1 MNRTL
6 EISIGVALIAFAAFM
21 YWESFNPIYRGFGQ
35 PEFPPMRFPRWI
47 LLAIGGLAALHS
59 ARTFLGMVRTDALFA
74 QTLWVRTAL
83 VAVATL
89 GGALLIKPI
98 GFAFASMATFWV
110 TGCLLGYR
118 NTVLILLIGI
128 VFALMTWAVFTFFI
142 KLGLP
147 TSPWFGRI

>member
-1 MNRTL
+1 
-6 EISIGVALIAFAAFM
+6 
-21 YWESFNPIYRGFGQ
+21 
-35 PEFPPMRFPRWI
+35 
-47 LLAIGGLAALHS
+47 
-59 ARTFLGMVRTDALFA
+59 
-74 QTLWVRTAL
+74 
-83 VAVATL
+83 
-89 GGALLIKPI
+89 
-98 GFAFASMATFWV
+98 MATFWV